1 MLFSSNKI
9 LKLIKLAIKL
19 VNKLIF
25 TIQKIEKT
33 YEETQSKVENLSLTK
48 VDLSDLVEK
57 LEKVQKKIE
66 GEK

>member
-1 MLFSSNKI
+1 MSRRI
-9 LKLIKLAIKL
+9 L
-19 VNKLIF
+19 
-25 TIQKIEKT
+25 QKIEKT

-48 VDLSDLVEK
+48 VDLSDVVEK

>member
-1 MLFSSNKI
+1 MLISSNKV

-33 YEETQSKVENLSLTK
+33 YEEGQKKVEHLSMSK
-48 VDLSDLVEK
+48 VDLTEVVEK